1 MGGSEESVSRMP
13 LLLSTTDA
21 CRKGI
26 PGEKDCKNRAKQMAF
41 AHLKACIGVIW
52 TKPLQE
58 PPRSMSDA
66 FEIDLPPKNQLW
78 IYTSSSDE
86 RH

>member
-1 MGGSEESVSRMP
+1 MSLRLSI
-13 LLLSTTDA
+13 STTDA

-26 PGEKDCKNRAKQMAF
+26 RGEKIARKGPGLLQMAF

-58 PPRSMSDA
+58 PPRSMFNV
-66 FEIDLPPKNQLW
+66 FEIDLPQKNHL
-78 IYTSSSDE
+78 
-86 RH
+86 